1 MFFFLDHNNASLS
14 LPNSPT
20 SPLSP
25 THSHSSR
32 TSAGGAAET
41 TKDNESA
48 GTPKLRL
55 LRSLGHGAFSA
66 VWLAEDLSQ
75 VPLTLVSKK
84 SVRDLRRRASGKKE
98 KDRDG
103 ENRRSRGKERD
114 REKEKEE
121 VSMLMSTDSKPNV
134 SLATPTRM
142 DEKRRTEESSPTPRR
157 QPSRLRE
164 GLRNMLSFTRSSVH
178 HPQQPPP
185 PAAPPL
191 SPLSNISLSFPLP
204 PMPTLPTMPNTP
216 AGSIRSIRSDV
227 SSHSQHHEHQQPELL
242 GVSRNP
248 SLRSSPSSIASE
260 LPVSESGQLTYE
272 GGLRVPL
279 HHHEHHH
286 HSHPDDGPS
295 ASLLSLS
302 RDSSLRKFSK
312 RVKGTRPASLLGR
325 AYLDER
331 HGEMGEPGDAEDGT
345 DGPLSRHSSLNST
358 KGGKTWDGR
367 LVAVKMTPRRPAR
380 AGGAVASGNGKGRSE
395 KESAGERKLRREEE
409 ERTRVGFVREVEVL
423 KVSWGLFFKN
433 SSSECYPSR
442 IRGRQRRYVGRKE
455 RSQQAT

>member
-1 MFFFLDHNNASLS
+1 MFLVHRSASLS
-14 LPNSPT
+14 LPTSPT
-20 SPLSP
+20 SPSFP
-25 THSHSSR
+25 AYS
-32 TSAGGAAET
+32 
-41 TKDNESA
+41 NEDA

-98 KDRDG
+98 KDG
-103 ENRRSRGKERD
+103 EKRRSRGKERD

-134 SLATPTRM
+134 LSATELTPTTR
-142 DEKRRTEESSPTPRR
+142 DEKRTEESPTRRR

-164 GLRNMLSFTRSSVH
+164 GLKNMLSFTRSSPSSGASSVVH
-178 HPQQPPP
+178 QQQPPTS
-185 PAAPPL
+185 PL
-191 SPLSNISLSFPLP
+191 SPLSTISLSFS

-216 AGSIRSIRSDV
+216 AGSIRSVRSMRSDV
-227 SSHSQHHEHQQPELL
+227 SSLSQHHEHPQPELL
-242 GVSRNP
+242 GVSRGP

-260 LPVSESGQLTYE
+260 LSVSESGQMMYE
-272 GGLRVPL
+272 GNLRVPSV
-279 HHHEHHH
+279 HQHHEHPP
-286 HSHPDDGPS
+286 HPDNGPS
-295 ASLLSLS
+295 ASLSLS

-331 HGEMGEPGDAEDGT
+331 DGEMGEPRDAEDAG
-345 DGPLSRHSSLNST
+345 DGPLSRNSSLNSV

-380 AGGAVASGNGKGRSE
+380 AGGVVNGKGRSE
-395 KESAGERKLRREEE
+395 KERAGERKLRREEE

-423 KVSWGLFFKN
+423 KVSWGFIFFF
-433 SSSECYPSR
+433 SFLERYPSR
-442 IRGRQRRYVGRKE
+442 IRGR
-455 RSQQAT
+455 